1 MALSLGEALSLVSC
15 PADHRITIRL
25 KPEEYAVLKAKA
37 GNVPLA
43 QFVREQ
49 ALGAAAAKR
58 NSPTRTPQ
66 DTDRALAR
74 ILALLGSSPLVTEF
88 RGVAKAVDNGTTPR
102 TDAIEERLAHIDDH
116 LATIKQHLTRA
127 LGIAER

>member
-1 MALSLGEALSLVSC
+1 MSRH
-15 PADHRITIRL
+15 ADHRITIRF

-49 ALGAAAAKR
+49 ALGAAATKR
-58 NSPTRTPQ
+58 NSPTRAPHGA
-66 DTDRALAR
+66 DRAIAR

-88 RGVAKAVDNGTTPR
+88 RGVAKAVDDATAPR
-102 TDAIEERLAHIDDH
+102 TDAIEERLAQIDDH
-116 LATIKQHLTRA
+116 LAAIRQHLMRA
-127 LGIAER
+127 LGVAER